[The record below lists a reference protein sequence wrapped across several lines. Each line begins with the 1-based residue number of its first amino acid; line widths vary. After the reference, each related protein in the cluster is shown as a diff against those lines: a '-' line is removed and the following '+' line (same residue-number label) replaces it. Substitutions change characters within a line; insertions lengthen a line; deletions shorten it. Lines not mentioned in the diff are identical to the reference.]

1 MPAVEHSAPEL
12 KNRTSSQQQ
21 SYIVLHGFV
30 LLFLHKQFKGARVLE
45 ETNFFYMHIAAT

>member
-1 MPAVEHSAPEL
+1 MHAVVYHAPEL
-12 KNRTSSQQQ
+12 QNRTSSQQQ